1 MRRSGPVVRP
11 ELVERPGPYRRIEA
25 RVGEIRGPCAF
36 GDRLCSRAS
45 TQRDPLTSRRRVI
58 VAEAVWASRPGGQ
71 AVELGGETPSSL
83 GRSGKP
89 LGLRCSFCQ
98 AELGQ
103 ETEPVDTAPGKQ
115 RQRTSVSR
123 FCSAR
128 CRDCVLALEAL
139 NPSPLASYDFILR
152 RGLLT
157 DRLIDLW
164 RSGKG
169 PDPTLVLRAARS
181 SSNGLSNPRPSA

>member
-1 MRRSGPVVRP
+1 M
-11 ELVERPGPYRRIEA
+11 
-25 RVGEIRGPCAF
+25 
-36 GDRLCSRAS
+36 
-45 TQRDPLTSRRRVI
+45 
-58 VAEAVWASRPGGQ
+58 AEAVWASRPGEQ

-83 GRSGKP
+83 GRSGKANR
-89 LGLRCSFCQ
+89 LRCSFCQ
-98 AELGQ
+98 AELDE
-103 ETEPVDTAPGKQ
+103 ETEPVDAAPGKQ
-115 RQRTSVSR
+115 QRPRISSSR

-169 PDPTLVLRAARS
+169 PDPTLVLRAARNS
-181 SSNGLSNPRPSA
+181 SSGLATSTASD

>member
-1 MRRSGPVVRP
+1 VLSVRNWSKDQGRNDESGLWLERFGALCVRATGFAARPPRGRPANLETKGDHGRSG
-11 ELVERPGPYRRIEA
+11 
-25 RVGEIRGPCAF
+25 
-36 GDRLCSRAS
+36 
-45 TQRDPLTSRRRVI
+45 
-58 VAEAVWASRPGGQ
+58 WASRPAEQ

-83 GRSGKP
+83 GRPGKVNR
-89 LGLRCSFCQ
+89 LRCSFCQ
-98 AELGQ
+98 ADLDA
-103 ETEPVDTAPGKQ
+103 ETEAGDAAPGKQ
-115 RQRTSVSR
+115 GPRISASR

-164 RSGKG
+164 RSGQG

-181 SSNGLSNPRPSA
+181 SSNGLMKPTASD